1 MQLQPYLDR
10 IRYHGGIRPTSD
22 VLAVLLQAHV
32 CAIPFENLDV
42 QLGRLVTIDVAAAY
56 EKIVVNGRGGWCYEQ
71 NGLFGWALVQI
82 GFEVTRIAASVM
94 RQERGDVADANH
106 LCLLVRIAD
115 SDATYLVDVGF
126 GGSMIQP
133 IELAE
138 AVHHQAPFRLG
149 LTRRPDGYWRFWESI
164 SGSEF
169 SFDFVPQP
177 ANEAALQSKCAF
189 LQSDP
194 SSGFVLN
201 LVAQLRGSEQHK
213 SLRGRVLSIA
223 TPAGIQTRILDSADA
238 IVATL
243 AEHFSLNLPEV
254 ADLWPRITT
263 RHDQLEREKA
273 LVDTFE
279 IRAHSNNQPL
289 S

>member
-10 IRYHGGIRPTSD
+10 ICYHGGVRPTLD
-22 VLAVLLQAHV
+22 VLAVLLQTHV
-32 CAIPFENLDV
+32 CAIAFENLDV
-42 QLGRLVTIDVAAAY
+42 QLGRQVTIDVAAAY

-71 NGLFGWALVQI
+71 NGLFGWALAQI
-82 GFEVTRIAASVM
+82 GFDVTRVAASVM
-94 RQERGDVADANH
+94 RQDRGDVADANH
-106 LCLLVRIAD
+106 LCLLVRTVD

-138 AVHHQAPFRLG
+138 ADHNQAPFRLG
-149 LTRRPDGYWRFWESI
+149 LTRLPDGYWRFWESI
-164 SGSEF
+164 GGGEF
-169 SFDFVPQP
+169 SFDFMPEP
-177 ANEAALQSKCAF
+177 ASEVALQDKCAF

-201 LVAQLRGSEQHK
+201 LVAQIRGSEQHK

-223 TPAGIQTRILDSADA
+223 TPVGIQTRILDSADA

-243 AEHFSLNLPEV
+243 AEHFSLSLPEV
-254 ADLWPRITT
+254 ADLWPRITA
-263 RHDQLEREKA
+263 RHAQLEREKA

-279 IRAHSNNQPL
+279 IRARSNNQPL